1 MFKKYLIKKMLPNLA
16 KLSLRQDDTGPRF
29 QYNAADMVYWN
40 GKFRIQDFTNKN
52 QCPICHESLI
62 DTEITVLEDC
72 GHSFHTQ
79 CISAWINNQIQNQR
93 QPVCALCNTPVMHWP
108 LPHHDIPT
116 NPVDEWFFSTAYGD
130 TGTLGVKL
138 NQGFDINT
146 RDGEREFTAL
156 ILAAHQQNFDSVRF
170 LLEHGADDSLQDI
183 FGDTALIHACRT
195 GNIHIARFMLTHN
208 QNLDVNVFSN
218 SGSTA
223 LYWASST
230 GMLEIVQM
238 LLQRG
243 GAQQVNL
250 VHISDHTPFL
260 IAILNGRED
269 VALALLETGQVDLNI
284 LFNNEYL
291 AFHAALR
298 RLSVQFVQRM
308 IEFGQ
313 DPHAK
318 IADGR
323 TALIIACT
331 ARRSDLALFLLN
343 NVAGWDIFAHGNNGR
358 SAYDL
363 ALENDMDEVV
373 GRMQEMYEIDVDLEI
388 ESDEEEALNEV
399 LTFIQ

>member
-1 MFKKYLIKKMLPNLA
+1 MLPNLT

-318 IADGR
+318 
-323 TALIIACT
+323 
-331 ARRSDLALFLLN
+331 S
-343 NVAGWDIFAHGNNGR
+343 
-358 SAYDL
+358 
-363 ALENDMDEVV
+363 
-373 GRMQEMYEIDVDLEI
+373 
-388 ESDEEEALNEV
+388 
-399 LTFIQ
+399 LTVELH